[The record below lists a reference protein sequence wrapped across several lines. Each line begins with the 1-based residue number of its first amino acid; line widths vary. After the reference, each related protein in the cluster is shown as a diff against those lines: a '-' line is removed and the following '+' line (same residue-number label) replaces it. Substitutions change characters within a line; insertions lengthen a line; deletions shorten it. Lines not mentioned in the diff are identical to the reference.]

1 MALHRVEVSIGVAF
15 GDVGVRHPGLRRL
28 DGLPVNRFAIGPF
41 PVRFRRIEESRS
53 DAARVELVVWKGV
66 KAAFTR
72 AFSSAK
78 RNKRQLSKSHLPWLF
93 WETRQENGVSAE

>member
-1 MALHRVEVSIGVAF
+1 MALHRVEVSVGVAF

-53 DAARVELVVWKGV
+53 DAARRVELVVWNGV
-66 KAAFTR
+66 KAAFTC
-72 AFSSAK
+72 AFSSVKTREVTVVNVA
-78 RNKRQLSKSHLPWLF
+78 LDLF
-93 WETRQENGVSAE
+93 LKKWDQ

>member
-28 DGLPVNRFAIGPF
+28 DGLPVNRFAIRPV
-41 PVRFRRIEESRS
+41 PVRFRRIEQSRS
-53 DAARVELVVWKGV
+53 DVARRVELVVWNGV
-66 KAAFTR
+66 KAVFTR

-78 RNKRQLSKSHLPWLF
+78 
-93 WETRQENGVSAE
+93 TQEATVVKVALASAE

>member
-15 GDVGVRHPGLRRL
+15 RYVGVRNPGLRRL
-28 DGLPVNRFAIGPF
+28 DGLPMNRFTICTVPI
-41 PVRFRRIEESRS
+41 RFRRIEQSRS
-53 DAARVELVVWKGV
+53 DVARVELVVWNGV
-66 KAAFTR
+66 KTAFTC

-93 WETRQENGVSAE
+93 WETKQENGVSTD